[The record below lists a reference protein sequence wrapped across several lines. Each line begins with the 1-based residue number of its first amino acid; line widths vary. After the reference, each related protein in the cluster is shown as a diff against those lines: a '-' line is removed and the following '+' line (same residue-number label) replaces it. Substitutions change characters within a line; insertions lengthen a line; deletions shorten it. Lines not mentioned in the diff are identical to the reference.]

1 MNTLEPKVA
10 VEKAR
15 KTAAHF
21 EALALDTLVP
31 EGVRSIAEKTVAQTC
46 EAYEHSKD
54 ALDAGLETLER
65 SFDAAGQGSL
75 ALNHKLIEIAQR
87 NVNSG
92 FTLAKSL
99 AAAKT
104 LPEVVEVQAAY
115 WRNRLG
121 LFTAQAEEL
130 RALSTNVTADIAEPI
145 KAHVIRGMNEFRKA
159 S

>member
-1 MNTLEPKVA
+1 MNTFDPKVA
-10 VEKAR
+10 EKAR
-15 KTAAHF
+15 ETAVQF
-21 EALALDTLVP
+21 EALALETLLP
-31 EGVRSIAEKTVAQTC
+31 EGVRSIAEKTVAQTR
-46 EAYEHSKD
+46 EAYEYSKD
-54 ALDAGLETLER
+54 ALEAGLETLER

-92 FTLAKSL
+92 FTLARSL

-104 LPEVVEVQAAY
+104 LPEVVQVQAAY
-115 WRNRLG
+115 WRNWPG

-145 KAHVIRGMNEFRKA
+145 KAHVTRGMNEFRKA